1 MPSRADIFKRF
12 PIVAALLVGPVAPL
26 YAVFNSLPFGGFL
39 VFLALSFGSRQP
51 DKLSRFVRFSFQQAI
66 LIDIALIFPQLFG
79 SALQPFIAK
88 VDPGIIEPTSNFV
101 FYAVL
106 ISVVYSVGSNA
117 VGKMPDG
124 IPVISDAA
132 KTSIGPF

>member
-79 SALQPFIAK
+79 SASDGHLYALGGGGGGGFGANARADVSPLVMAAHQPA
-88 VDPGIIEPTSNFV
+88 
-101 FYAVL
+101 AW
-106 ISVVYSVGSNA
+106 GSHA
-117 VGKMPDG
+117 SPF
-124 IPVISDAA
+124 DAA
-132 KTSIGPF
+132 LAR